1 VRVAVVGRKALY
13 EIGGQNA
20 AEVHRVGLV
29 TVQFEGI
36 GLAIGPPARGW
47 RGEAIEKVVKRRL
60 TRNIGFENS
69 IVVVVIVEVVGDS

>member
-1 VRVAVVGRKALY
+1 MRAAAVGRKALY

-29 TVQFEGI
+29 IVQFEGI

-60 TRNIGFENS
+60 TRDIGFENS
-69 IVVVVIVEVVGDS
+69 IVIVIVEVVRDS